1 MAEQDK
7 VIIKIETQ
15 ADLNAVK
22 STVKELKD
30 LQVETKKIEKV
41 NSEARDSFISMGAKL
56 AAGWAIVTQGIGLV
70 LSAGKKFI
78 QFANEAIQAHLES
91 ARAVKTL
98 EASYQ
103 ALGITGTQAIK
114 NAQAFASEMQAA
126 TGIADETF
134 LNAQKLM
141 AQYGIVGQ
149 KAQEAIK
156 AAYALSQGVGMSF
169 ESAMMQL
176 AKASVGAT
184 ESLLPR
190 QKPGKMIT
198 PQ

>member
-1 MAEQDK
+1 MANNEK
-7 VIIKIETQ
+7 VTIKIETQ
-15 ADLNAVK
+15 ADLKGINVAQKGIKDLALEVKNTERQTNSFKEAVK
-22 STVKELKD
+22 K
-30 LQVETKKIEKV
+30 
-41 NSEARDSFISMGAKL
+41 SFTDPL
-56 AAGWAIVTQGIGLV
+56 AAVQYLKMAIVGFLGILKQG
-70 LSAGKKFI
+70 I
-78 QFANEAIQAHLES
+78 QFANETIQAHLES

-149 KAQEAIK
+149 KARSGPSHGRK
-156 AAYALSQGVGMSF
+156 AGNRTKGP
-169 ESAMMQL
+169 
-176 AKASVGAT
+176 KAQAEKDVKVLNAV
-184 ESLLPR
+184 
-190 QKPGKMIT
+190 
-198 PQ
+198 

>member
-190 QKPGKMIT
+190 QKPRKLIT